1 MFVDLDSELL
11 LEHHWTSDAIH
22 ARSPVLSTSCAPAT
36 VPCVEDIEMNFYYGM
51 HLLLQ
56 FCTLSS

>member
-36 VPCVEDIEMNFYYGM
+36 VPCVEDIEMNFY
-51 HLLLQ
+51 
-56 FCTLSS
+56 